1 MPYPLI
7 MPRIN
12 SLYFYSLMLLHVSDN
27 LVYTQDVTL
36 EYKVR
41 EEQDERTF
49 IGNVARDSLLYGN
62 VSNEMFQR
70 MKFSILTQGNE
81 YASLFTIDETTST
94 LRTAKVLDRES
105 ICANSKTCN
114 LGFNVA
120 VYIKNPDSENFD
132 IYKIIRIFVTVED
145 INDNKPT
152 FPNSEITLEVSESAP
167 VGYELF
173 TRGAIDRDTG
183 GNNSVQA
190 YKMNPSKEIFGL
202 KVLIDG
208 DGTSDLAIVLHY
220 PLDRETRDFYQLTIE
235 ATDGGFPQR
244 TGTLTVNI
252 TVTDTNDN
260 PPLFTQNTY
269 NITLPENS
277 KLSTQILT
285 LSATDAD
292 IGENARISYM
302 FSNRVA
308 SKIKDLFAINE
319 TTGNVSVIGDVDFEV
334 DHRFQFS
341 VQAVDHGN
349 PFKFSIATV
358 LISVLDMNDNA
369 PEININVPPGGTK
382 ITEAAEVGA
391 FVAHVGV
398 TDLDSGINGKCTCRI
413 AGDNFRL
420 EEFGIENNYKVVLNK
435 RLDYEVATR
444 HNVTIICEDG
454 GVPKK
459 ENRTSFIVMVEDV
472 NDNFPQ
478 FTTPSY
484 YASIREN
491 QMPGPKIVQVL
502 AVDVDSGENGR
513 LLYALHPEAISLFTI
528 NPQTGLISA
537 NFKFDREKT
546 PEIRFRVAAFDQG
559 DPSLTSTATV
569 VLTVL
574 DENDNAPQFQSNPL
588 YLSVLENRKKEPVG
602 FVNVTDPDAQENGQ
616 FDLIFPSNP
625 QLINLFYFDSK
636 SGYIETKE
644 SLDREQVSFYEFT
657 VSAVDRGAIP
667 LSSTA
672 RVIIRVIDDN
682 DQIPAI
688 LYPNNGNNTVVVPV
702 NSPVGQIITRI
713 EATDNDEGRNAK
725 LLYNIQRGDVK
736 GLFSID
742 VDSGILTVGKPMNI
756 HDVDTYRLSIAVQDK
771 GDNPLTGIATL
782 IIVVAHSN
790 DTAALPLREE
800 EGQQNI
806 LIVIILVLV
815 TVILSV
821 AIIITICV
829 IRRIDRGNRNEP
841 IRKIVEEP
849 RMYEHAKTEESV
861 SASSNM
867 SKDSKDSDMELL
879 KKKIKKEV
887 SFSLEEESD
896 IWNNSSLT
904 NVTSFSTFK
913 NPTSFNSSTDCKDT
927 EDPQSSRSWLE
938 NNTLTSSDFNKTD
951 SYTDK
956 EISSLTQHQLQVL
969 QHQRLPRVHEGDE
982 YQVMALETLKKTE
995 DANSETSVECGTSD
1009 SGRGGSDED
1018 INSNK
1023 GHMISDS
1030 EESKVLYPT
1039 SSRSFNAS
1047 NHTPQHL
1054 NIHASPSHNSPRS
1067 RTPADS
1073 FKRNISFSDDSVTA
1087 NTTVNSKYSLGQPSP
1102 GRTSNNYIISP
1113 HRNNITRELFFI
1125 SGRTH
1130 GSNLFDSQNTTG
1142 GLPYS
1147 LADINDVSQMMYTA
1161 RDDVSEMTYTTRD
1174 DISTTTSGSYTIN
1187 PDELCQEID
1196 ELFFKDI
1203 VV

>member
-1 MPYPLI
+1 MPYPFI

-27 LVYTQDVTL
+27 LVHAQDVTL

-62 VSNEMFQR
+62 VSSEMFKR

-94 LRTAKVLDRES
+94 LRTARVLDRENE
-105 ICANSKTCN
+105 CANLKTCV

-152 FPNSEITLEVSESAP
+152 FPNSEIKLEVSESAP
-167 VGYELF
+167 VGYEIF
-173 TRGAIDRDTG
+173 TSGAVDRDTG

-190 YKMNPSKEIFGL
+190 YKMNPSNEIFGL

-208 DGTSDLAIVLHY
+208 DGTSDLAIVLNY

-252 TVTDTNDN
+252 TVSDTNDN

-277 KLSTQILT
+277 KLYTQILI

-292 IGENARISYM
+292 IGENARLSYM

-308 SKIKDLFAINE
+308 NRIKDLFSVDE
-319 TTGNVSVIGDVDFEV
+319 TTGNVSVIGEIDYEV
-334 DHRFQFS
+334 DRRFQFS

-349 PFKFSIATV
+349 PFKFSTAAV
-358 LISVLDMNDNA
+358 FISVLDMNDNA

-398 TDLDSGINGKCTCRI
+398 TDLDSGMNGKCLCRI
-413 AGDNFRL
+413 AGDVFRL

-435 RLDYEVATR
+435 RLDFETAIQ

-459 ENRTSFIVMVEDV
+459 ENRTSFIVRVEDV

-478 FTTPSY
+478 FTTPTY

-502 AVDVDSGENGR
+502 AVDIDGGDNGR
-513 LLYALHPEAISLFTI
+513 VLYALHPEAISQFTI

-546 PEIRFRVAAFDQG
+546 PEIRFRVLAFDQG

-574 DENDNAPQFQSNPL
+574 DENDNAPQFQSDPL

-602 FVNVTDPDAQENGQ
+602 FINVTDPDAQENGQ
-616 FDLIFPSNP
+616 FDLTFPSDP
-625 QLINLFYFDSK
+625 QLLKLFYFDSK
-636 SGYIETKE
+636 TGYIETKE

-667 LSSTA
+667 RSSTA

-688 LYPNNGNNTVVVPV
+688 AYPNNSNNTVFVPV
-702 NSPVGQIITRI
+702 NSPTGQIITHI
-713 EATDNDEGRNAK
+713 EATDSDEGRNAK
-725 LLYNIQRGDVK
+725 LWYFVQKGDVK
-736 GLFSID
+736 GLFSMD
-742 VDSGILTVGKPMNI
+742 VDSGILTVRKPMNI
-756 HDVDTYRLSIAVQDK
+756 HDVDTYKLTISVQDN

-790 DTAALPLREE
+790 DTAALPIKEE

-806 LIVIILVLV
+806 LIVIILILV

-849 RMYEHAKTEESV
+849 RMYEQAKTEESL
-861 SASSNM
+861 SASSNI
-867 SKDSKDSDMELL
+867 SKDSDMELL
-879 KKKIKKEV
+879 KKKAKKEV
-887 SFSLEEESD
+887 SFSLEESD
-896 IWNNSSLT
+896 TWNNSSLT

-913 NPTSFNSSTDCKDT
+913 NPTSFNTSTDCKDT
-927 EDPQSSRSWLE
+927 EDPQSSTSWLE
-938 NNTLTSSDFNKTD
+938 NNTLASSDFNKTD

-956 EISSLTQHQLQVL
+956 EISSLTQHQFQVL
-969 QHQRLPRVHEGDE
+969 HHQRLPQVHEGDE
-982 YQVMALETLKKTE
+982 YQVMALEILKKTE
-995 DANSETSVECGTSD
+995 DANSETSGECGTSD

-1023 GHMISDS
+1023 GHMISD
-1030 EESKVLYPT
+1030 
-1039 SSRSFNAS
+1039 
-1047 NHTPQHL
+1047 
-1054 NIHASPSHNSPRS
+1054 
-1067 RTPADS
+1067 
-1073 FKRNISFSDDSVTA
+1073 TA
-1087 NTTVNSKYSLGQPSP
+1087 IYYQYYV
-1102 GRTSNNYIISP
+1102 
-1113 HRNNITRELFFI
+1113 
-1125 SGRTH
+1125 
-1130 GSNLFDSQNTTG
+1130 
-1142 GLPYS
+1142 
-1147 LADINDVSQMMYTA
+1147 
-1161 RDDVSEMTYTTRD
+1161 
-1174 DISTTTSGSYTIN
+1174 
-1187 PDELCQEID
+1187 
-1196 ELFFKDI
+1196 
-1203 VV
+1203 